1 MPRKEKNKTGKS
13 RGEPLSYVDDHSIWG
28 MRYDRWRVDA
38 PVRGYYAVSKRT
50 MYSYLHVTCD
60 GCGKTVWASYANL
73 HKGHRPRCDCGT
85 ITERDRR
92 ILAILPRCR
101 DQQARLRPKGV
112 WGFPTARAAA
122 EWYVDN
128 LDLPDPDSGTEF
140 SIRRID
146 PDGMFGPFNL
156 RVDKTTT
163 TEVFSRRAKRL
174 PAHADHHD
182 IIAYMKGLTP

>member
-1 MPRKEKNKTGKS
+1 MPRKQKKEKS
-13 RGEPLSYVDDHSIWG
+13 RGDPVAYVDDHHIWG

-38 PVRGYYAVSKRT
+38 PIRGYYVVNKRV

-60 GCGKTVWASYANL
+60 GCGKAVWASYANL
-73 HKGHRPRCDCGT
+73 RKGHRPRCNCGT
-85 ITERDRR
+85 LTNRDQR

-128 LDLPDPDSGTEF
+128 LDLPDPDSGDKF
-140 SIRRID
+140 SIRRVD
-146 PDGMFGPFNL
+146 PNGIFGPFNL
-156 RVDKTTT
+156 EVDRATPTKRSARRVK
-163 TEVFSRRAKRL
+163 KP

-182 IIAYMKGLTP
+182 ILAYMKGFAA

>member
-1 MPRKEKNKTGKS
+1 MPQGTRKKKN
-13 RGEPLSYVDDHSIWG
+13 RGDPTAYVDDHSIWG
-28 MRYDRWRVDA
+28 MRYGRWRVDA
-38 PVRGYYAVSKRT
+38 PVRGYYAASKRT
-50 MYSYLHVTCD
+50 MYSYLHIACD

-73 HKGHRPRCDCGT
+73 HKGHRPRCNCGT
-85 ITERDRR
+85 LTKRDRQ

-128 LDLPDPDSGTEF
+128 LGLPDPDSGVEF

-146 PDGMFGPFNL
+146 PDGVFGPFNL
-156 RVDKTTT
+156 HVDKVTT
-163 TEVFSRRAKRL
+163 TEVASRRMKSP

-182 IIAYMKGLTP
+182 IIAYMRGFTT